1 MKTALVTTIER
12 TINTWIYGEF
22 PNPGHWE
29 DVVFPINSIINFIVL
44 GDDYQPPENTIVME
58 VDDTAKMGD
67 IVEV

>member
-1 MKTALVTTIER
+1 MQTVLVTTIER
-12 TINTWIYGEF
+12 TINTWIHGEF

-29 DVVFPINSIINFIVL
+29 YVVFPVNSIINFIVI